1 MKIYGKKH
9 DVMSRDVCLR
19 NQSLKGSWIFCQNL
33 VDIETVDNSQVALA
47 MFFVDEANVGID
59 YLVVEPPSG
68 SKSLHRSVGKALGET
83 AVLDSQL
90 FGFVLGRLPYF
101 DDF

>member
-1 MKIYGKKH
+1 M
-9 DVMSRDVCLR
+9 
-19 NQSLKGSWIFCQNL
+19 
-33 VDIETVDNSQVALA
+33 VDIETVDNSQIALA
-47 MFFVDEANVGID
+47 VFFVDEANVGIY